1 MLTRKPK
8 KHVSIQLTLSQKKG
22 AGKGAPGKRPAGRW
36 SDADEDVDG
45 SPGGYM
51 YSNVSDTRSVA
62 QRMANA
68 SFGAGASRDQ
78 DDLT

>member
-1 MLTRKPK
+1 MRATAAGGKGASK
-8 KHVSIQLTLSQKKG
+8 GAGKG

-45 SPGGYM
+45 SPGGY
-51 YSNVSDTRSVA
+51 SNVSETRSVA